1 MRKTIIAG
9 NWKMNHTGQDAK
21 ETITGLVGRVVQD
34 VKAEVVVAPVF
45 PYLPMAVEL
54 TKGTPI
60 HVAAQ
65 NMHWEESGAFTGEVS
80 PAMLVDIGVT
90 HVIIGHSER
99 RTYFNETDETVNKK
113 TKAALAHNLTPIVC
127 CGETLEQREEGIMQ
141 SWIEG
146 QIEKA
151 LEGIGADD
159 LAKVVIAYEPIWAI
173 GTGKTATA
181 AQAQEVCSIIR
192 KKIAALYS
200 ADVAD
205 SVSVLYGGSVKGGNV
220 AELTGSPDID
230 GGLVGGASLKVDDF
244 MAIIDNAVVK

>member
-21 ETITGLVGRVVQD
+21 ETITGLVGRVSQD
-34 VKAEVVVAPVF
+34 VKAEVVIAPVF

-54 TKGTPI
+54 TKGSPI

-127 CGETLEQREEGIMQ
+127 CGETLEQREEGITDKLVSDQ
-141 SWIEG
+141 TIA
-146 QIEKA
+146 A
-151 LEGIGADD
+151 LQGVKDFSTI
-159 LAKVVIAYEPIWAI
+159 VIAYEPVWAI
-173 GTGKTATA
+173 GTGKTATPEI
-181 AQAQEVCSIIR
+181 AQSVHALIRTRLVEVSPKGGASTPI
-192 KKIAALYS
+192 
-200 ADVAD
+200 
-205 SVSVLYGGSVKGGNV
+205 LYGGSVKPEN
-220 AELTGSPDID
+220 AHELFAQPDID
-230 GGLVGGASLKVDDF
+230 GALVGGAALKASSF
-244 MAIIDNAVVK
+244 LAIANAF